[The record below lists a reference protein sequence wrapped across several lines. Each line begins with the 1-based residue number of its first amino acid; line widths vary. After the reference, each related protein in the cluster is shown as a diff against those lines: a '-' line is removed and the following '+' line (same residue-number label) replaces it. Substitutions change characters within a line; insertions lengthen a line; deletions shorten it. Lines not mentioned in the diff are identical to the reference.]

1 MRYHTCMVIQVIG
14 IVFLLVL
21 AVSVLSIA
29 GSIGSIT
36 ETYQAL
42 PLKPGDIVWIRSFGV
57 ESRCVVREV
66 AGGPS
71 PNVVVVDHIP
81 V

>member
-1 MRYHTCMVIQVIG
+1 MRYHACMVIQVIG

-36 ETYQAL
+36 ETYQAP
-42 PLKPGDIVWIRSFGV
+42 PLKPGDVVWIRSFGT
-57 ESRCVVREV
+57 ESRCVVNEV
-66 AGGPS
+66 SG
-71 PNVVVVDHIP
+71 NVVVVDHMP
-81 V
+81 DV